1 MPAIR
6 NYQKELDKI
15 LSDIPESLAPTLL
28 LHACCAPCA
37 SYTLE
42 YLSEHFSISLLFYNP
57 NISPNAEFEKR
68 KAEVLRL
75 IREMPMKHP
84 ITVIESEYDTDAF
97 RRAVKGLENMPE
109 GGERCF
115 ACYRLRLKH
124 AAVAAKELQCDYF
137 ASTLSISPMKNA
149 HKLNEIGEY
158 YEKIYGVRH
167 LPNDFKKR
175 AGYQRSIALSK
186 EYGLYR
192 QDFCG
197 CAFSYAERQR
207 QKAGGE
213 ND

>member
-1 MPAIR
+1 MPVIR
-6 NYQKELDKI
+6 NYQRELDKI
-15 LSDIPESLAPTLL
+15 LSGLPESLTPTLL

-42 YLSEHFSISLLFYNP
+42 YLSSSFSISLLFYNP
-57 NISPNAEFEKR
+57 NITPCAEFEKR

-84 ITVIESEYDTDAF
+84 VAMIESSYDTDAF
-97 RRAVKGLENMPE
+97 QRAVQGLEHMPE

-115 ACYRLRLKH
+115 ACYRLRLEH
-124 AAVAAKELQCDYF
+124 AAVVAKELQLDYF
-137 ASTLSISPMKNA
+137 ASTLSVSPLKNA

-158 YEKIYGVRH
+158 YEKKYGVRH

-186 EYGLYR
+186 EYALYR

-213 ND
+213 NG

>member
-1 MPAIR
+1 MPAMR

-15 LSDIPESLAPTLL
+15 LLDLPDSLMPTLL

-42 YLSEHFSISLLFYNP
+42 YLSESFSISLLFYNP
-57 NISPNAEFEKR
+57 NISPSGEYEKR

-75 IREMPMKHP
+75 IRQMPMKHP
-84 ITVIESEYDTDAF
+84 VTVIESVYDSDTF
-97 RRAVKGLENMPE
+97 RKAVRGLENMPE

-115 ACYRLRLKH
+115 ACYRLRLQH
-124 AAVAAKELQCDYF
+124 AAAVAKELRCDYF
-137 ASTLSISPMKNA
+137 ASTLSVSPMKNA
-149 HKLNEIGEY
+149 HKLNEIGEH

-186 EYGLYR
+186 EYALYR

-213 ND
+213 HD

>member
-1 MPAIR
+1 MPALR

-15 LSDIPESLAPTLL
+15 LTDMPESLTPTLL

-42 YLSEHFSISLLFYNP
+42 YLSSRFSISLLFYNP
-57 NISPNAEFEKR
+57 NISPVAEYEKR

-84 ITVIESEYDTDAF
+84 VTVIESEHHSDVFLA
-97 RRAVKGLENMPE
+97 AVKGLESIPE

-115 ACYRLRLKH
+115 ACYRLRLQQA
-124 AAVAAKELQCDYF
+124 AAVAKELQCDYF

-149 HKLNEIGEY
+149 QKLGEIGEY
-158 YEKIYGVRH
+158 YEKQYGVRH

-175 AGYQRSIALSK
+175 GGYQRSIALSK
-186 EYGLYR
+186 EYALYR

-207 QKAGGE
+207 KKAGEE
-213 ND
+213 NS